1 MTKKSAKR
9 TKHTEKRKEEI
20 QRDDVADPIPEPSY
34 SVGFKKITAEAI
46 DNAQKPQRFPF
57 EIQPHIIT
65 SEPLPVVRHKPGLR
79 ESLRIT
85 PVTIETGRSFSDETC
100 PEIAPVVPRL
110 RIWESARI
118 QPITPL
124 HSILESVEVGL
135 PPRNLM
141 QVEPIEDDPEITQ
154 TEGDTAI
161 KSVSETEE
169 KQTDSREEINTS
181 VEDSDGDTGN
191 TGLRTPPDLYDLL
204 FEMPE
209 GSIGMDEPVCIV
221 AGTRKSERYRQ
232 TLETLCREQFRQIV
246 GGRPLADLFT
256 PGEAESVEATRA
268 QNRIS
273 SLNDSD
279 SEYFGFV
286 SRVTKEEGITREL
299 IEEKGDAD
307 LTRLHFRIDEFFTQ
321 TLGYL
326 LLFIDERF
334 AGALYEH
341 LCSTKDIRESINIRP
356 LGARDLP
363 DDAKRELVRLA
374 WGEVYLETD
383 QRDLDTLFHAGEEK
397 FKQAIEPDHGVIEE
411 ITSHN
416 QGEES
421 HLHYLLKCFVVDFLL
436 RQENL
441 DPAGDHPWE
450 DMRERVQTETE
461 PWAHS
466 EIRPDVYNSKTKEV
480 YEIETLFGSDH
491 RSINRT
497 VEKYEGVNVK
507 RINIVIPNLTCLR
520 NLKTINRKTNEKFGN
535 MFQNEVEFWTI
546 DVNHRELFPVQE
558 LVRRLV
564 DLNER
569 ADGLT

>member
-1 MTKKSAKR
+1 MTKRSAKR
-9 TKHTEKRKEEI
+9 TKRTEKRKDGI
-20 QRDDVADPIPEPSY
+20 QREGVTDPIPEPSY
-34 SVGFKKITAEAI
+34 SVGVKKTTAEAI

-57 EIQPHIIT
+57 EIQPHVIT

-79 ESLRIT
+79 ETLNI
-85 PVTIETGRSFSDETC
+85 PPITIETGGSFSDETH
-100 PEIAPVVPRL
+100 PEIDPAVPRL

-118 QPITPL
+118 QPVTPL
-124 HSILESVEVGL
+124 HSSLESVEVGL

-141 QVEPIEDDPEITQ
+141 QVEPLEDDRDITS
-154 TEGDTAI
+154 TEVDTPAE
-161 KSVSETEE
+161 SVSETEE
-169 KQTDSREEINTS
+169 KQTDSRKEADTS
-181 VEDSDGDTGN
+181 VEGSDEGAGDA
-191 TGLRTPPDLYDLL
+191 GLQTPPDLYDLL
-204 FEMPE
+204 FKMPA
-209 GSIGMDEPVCIV
+209 GSIGMGAPVCIV

-256 PGEAESVEATRA
+256 PGEAESVEDTRV

-273 SLNDSD
+273 SLDDSD
-279 SEYFGFV
+279 SDYFGFV
-286 SRVTKEEGITREL
+286 SRLEEEGGITREL

-307 LTRLHFRIDEFFTQ
+307 LERLHSRIDEFFTQ

-326 LLFIDERF
+326 LLFVDEQF

-341 LCSTKDIRESINIRP
+341 LRSTKDVRESVNIRP
-356 LGARDLP
+356 LRVRDLP
-363 DDAKRELVRLA
+363 DDVKRELVRLA
-374 WGEVYLETD
+374 WGDVYLETD

-397 FKQAIEPDHGVIEE
+397 FKQAIEPDQGVIEE

-441 DPAGDHPWE
+441 DPAGDHPWD

-491 RSINRT
+491 RTINRT
-497 VEKYEGVNVK
+497 IEKYEGVNVK
-507 RINIVIPNLTCLR
+507 RINIIIPNLTCLR

-535 MFQNEVEFWTI
+535 MFQNEVEFWAI
-546 DVNHRELFPVQE
+546 DANHGELFPVRE

-569 ADGLT
+569 AEDLA